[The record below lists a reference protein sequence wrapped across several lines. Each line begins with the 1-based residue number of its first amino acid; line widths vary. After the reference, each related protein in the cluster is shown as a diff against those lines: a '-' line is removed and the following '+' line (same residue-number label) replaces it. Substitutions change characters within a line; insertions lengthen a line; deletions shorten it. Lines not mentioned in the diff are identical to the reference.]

1 MKVQVITE
9 SGNVYIRTGP
19 GKEFD
24 SIGRLIRNS
33 VYTAVSKTNG
43 WYFVVDGEDPTTGRQ
58 VSGYASGDYLV
69 PYEEPEPTHDEEPEP
84 EPSTEIVITFT
95 RDELEAIGEY
105 IRGLLD
111 DKLS

>member
-9 SGNVYIRTGP
+9 SGNVYLRTGP
-19 GKEFD
+19 GKEYD
-24 SIGRLIRNS
+24 SIGSLIRNS

-43 WYFVVDGEDPTTGRQ
+43 WYFVVDGEDPKTGCQ

-84 EPSTEIVITFT
+84 EPTPQIVVMFT
-95 RDELEAIGEY
+95 RDELEDIYEY
-105 IRGLLD
+105 IGGLLD
-111 DKLS
+111 GKLS

>member
-1 MKVQVITE
+1 MKVQVQTE
-9 SGNVYIRTGP
+9 SGNVYLRTGP

-24 SIGRLIRNS
+24 AIGRLIRNS

-43 WYFVVDGEDPTTGRQ
+43 WYFVVDGEDPKTGRQ

-69 PYEEPEPTHDEEPEP
+69 PYDEPEP
-84 EPSTEIVITFT
+84 EPAPEPVITFT
-95 RDELEAIGEY
+95 RVDLETIAEY

-111 DKLS
+111 VKLS

>member
-9 SGNVYIRTGP
+9 SGNVYLRTGP

-43 WYFVVDGEDPTTGRQ
+43 WYFVVDGEDPKTGRQ

-69 PYEEPEPTHDEEPEP
+69 PYGEPDEEPDEEPEP
-84 EPSTEIVITFT
+84 NPETEVLITFT
-95 RDELEAIGEY
+95 RDELETIAEY

-111 DKLS
+111 GKLS